1 MELID
6 LSLIKPMLIRS
17 LENPEAI
24 KNFINGV
31 IFWWFIGIPICII
44 TTIIILSIIFKTFR
58 DVTKWWDT
66 KEENKRKPG
75 FWKSLFNNIK
85 FYIKKYQDF
94 FVWLILLSLSRMLVS
109 LVFRCISS
117 WMTTWIDLHMNNFSD
132 EELRL
137 LGARSLYTL
146 LFFVIAPIFIMFS
159 LWNKFIRNIWIF
171 IYMLWILFVPLWRFL
186 QLWYTWT
193 SYYTEDT
200 SYQYVD
206 HNSYMLLPDDIE
218 ISVEDTIIEWEAVNL
233 SFTALKGWEKMEDYD
248 GSLYISII
256 DENWEHLKPTEYTI
270 PNGWLCIFEKED
282 EWYKEFQRWLEIYKD
297 WTFYIQVEDLNDPD
311 EKIIWRQKI
320 TVIKKN

>member
-1 MELID
+1 
-6 LSLIKPMLIRS
+6 MLIRS

-66 KEENKRKPG
+66 KEENKAKPG

-85 FYIKKYQDF
+85 FYIKKYKDF
-94 FVWLILLSLSRMLVS
+94 FVWLLLLSLSRMLVS

-117 WMTTWIDLHMNNFSD
+117 WMTTWIDLHMNSFSD

-233 SFTALKGWEKMEDYD
+233 SFTALKSWEKMEDYD
-248 GSLYISII
+248 GTIYVSIV
-256 DENWEHLKPTEYTI
+256 DENWEYLKPNEYTMAYQ
-270 PNGWLCIFEKED
+270 GLYIFEKED
-282 EWYKEFQRWLEIYKD
+282 LWYKEFQKWLEIYRD
-297 WTFYIQVEDLNDPD
+297 WTFYIQAEDLMGPD
-311 EKIIWRQKI
+311 EKILWIQKI
-320 TVIKKN
+320 TVIKKD

>member
-94 FVWLILLSLSRMLVS
+94 FVWLILLSLSRMFVS

-117 WMTTWIDLHMNNFSD
+117 WMTTWIDLHMNSFSD

-186 QLWYTWT
+186 QLWYTWNN
-193 SYYTEDT
+193 YYTEDT

-206 HNSYMLLPDDIE
+206 HNSYILLPD
-218 ISVEDTIIEWEAVNL
+218 SVEITVKNEIIEWEAVDL
-233 SFTALKGWEKMEDYD
+233 SITIIKDWKKMDDYEWTIFFRIVDEDWDYLNPNIHILPD
-248 GSLYISII
+248 WGLYTFY
-256 DENWEHLKPTEYTI
+256 PTDSWQK
-270 PNGWLCIFEKED
+270 N
-282 EWYKEFQRWLEIYKD
+282 FQKWLEIKRE
-297 WTFYIQVEDLNDPD
+297 WVFYIEVEDLNDID
-311 EKIIWRQKI
+311 ETILWRQKI

>member
-1 MELID
+1 MELLD

-66 KEENKRKPG
+66 KEENKTKPG

-94 FVWLILLSLSRMLVS
+94 FVWLILLSLSRMFVS
-109 LVFRCISS
+109 LVFRCINS
-117 WMTTWIDLHMNNFSD
+117 WRTTWIDLHMNSFSD

-137 LGARSLYTL
+137 LGARNLYTL

-193 SYYTEDT
+193 NYYTEDT

-206 HNSYMLLPDDIE
+206 YNSYVPDSANIE
-218 ISVEDTIIEWEAVNL
+218 VKSEIIEGEATNL
-233 SFTALKGWEKMEDYD
+233 TVTMIKNWSIMNNYEWTIYFTIEEENWTLLNPSEYKLPN
-248 GSLYISII
+248 GSLYTF
-256 DENWEHLKPTEYTI
+256 K
-270 PNGWLCIFEKED
+270 KED
-282 EWYKEFQRWLEIYKD
+282 SWSKEFQKWLEIDKD
-297 WTFYIQVEDLNDPD
+297 WTFYIQVEDLNDP
-311 EKIIWRQKI
+311 EEIILWRQKVVV
-320 TVIKKN
+320 TKRQ